1 MEVKN
6 SEGNMIKEFVT
17 LATDIDNKTEAYKEF
32 LQGKLQELFTSFK
45 QEQQTRSE
53 AHRELEER
61 VARIDKTYEA
71 KVGKLEGMVLPAF
84 ENVSQRRKIDYED
97 LKGWLLTSIDTRI
110 EKGVAEMK
118 DAAEERFK
126 IAVGGYA

>member
-45 QEQQTRSE
+45 QE
-53 AHRELEER
+53 
-61 VARIDKTYEA
+61 
-71 KVGKLEGMVLPAF
+71 
-84 ENVSQRRKIDYED
+84 
-97 LKGWLLTSIDTRI
+97 
-110 EKGVAEMK
+110 
-118 DAAEERFK
+118 
-126 IAVGGYA
+126 

>member
-1 MEVKN
+1 M
-6 SEGNMIKEFVT
+6 
-17 LATDIDNKTEAYKEF
+17 
-32 LQGKLQELFTSFK
+32 
-45 QEQQTRSE
+45 
-53 AHRELEER
+53 
-61 VARIDKTYEA
+61 
-71 KVGKLEGMVLPAF
+71 GKLEGMVLPAF